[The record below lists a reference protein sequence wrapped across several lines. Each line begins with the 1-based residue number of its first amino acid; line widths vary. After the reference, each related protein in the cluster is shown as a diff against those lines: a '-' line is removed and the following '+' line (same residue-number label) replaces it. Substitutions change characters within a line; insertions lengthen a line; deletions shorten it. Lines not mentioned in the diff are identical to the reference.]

1 MTDGFKDNRSPLA
14 KTLAAG
20 VPWKRVRAERGRL
33 AGVKL
38 AVRFLPWFSVENAQL
53 AALTFLTEGRE
64 GAKWQESHLYT
75 ELGEATLDV
84 ETQARVLAEG
94 LIVAPDHDD
103 AELTEG
109 TCVRAARD
117 ADDLRK
123 ILTADEI
130 GFLYTEFVRFDR
142 ECSPIT
148 RAAAPEE
155 VEAFIDALGK
165 GTMPVSRLRTCAPDS
180 LLAIATSLAVKY
192 VLRTSEPS
200 SPGSPS
206 SDTSDGSATPS
217 DSDPSGETPTT
228 GITIEIQPPR

>member
-1 MTDGFKDNRSPLA
+1 MTDGFKDGRSPLA
-14 KTLAAG
+14 KALSASI
-20 VPWKRVRAERGRL
+20 PWKRVRAERGRL
-33 AGVKL
+33 TSAKL

-53 AALTFLTEGRE
+53 AALTFLTEGRD

-117 ADDLRK
+117 AEDLRK
-123 ILTADEI
+123 LLTADEI

-180 LLAIATSLAVKY
+180 LLAIATSLAVRY
-192 VLRTSEPS
+192 VLQMSEHS

-206 SDTSDGSATPS
+206 NDTSDGSATPS
-217 DSDPSGETPTT
+217 ASDPSGETPTT
-228 GITIEIQPPR
+228 GMTIEIQPPR